1 MTDASP
7 IVPFA
12 VRFDE
17 RRIHDLQLR
26 IDLTRWPDEIPGSDW
41 MYGIPS
47 ATVREALRF
56 WRHDFDWQAA
66 ENRLNA
72 FDQFTLDID
81 GLTVH
86 FVHARGKSEHSR
98 PLLLLHGWP
107 STHAEMLD
115 LIPELTDPRSRGGAA
130 SESFHV
136 VIPSIPG
143 HGFSGIPAASG
154 FEDRQAAAIMV
165 KLMDALG
172 YRRFC
177 AHGYDLG
184 ASILGLMCLDYPE
197 RVIGFHTTSPGNPR
211 PFLDPEIPLSENE
224 REHVKL
230 GRAWY
235 DEEGGY
241 AHILGTKP
249 QTTAY
254 GLHDSPAALT
264 AFLLE
269 KWKLW
274 TAPPDGDLFR
284 HFDPQ
289 KLMTHVAIYWM
300 TDTANASCRFYYEGR
315 HTRWPGRGDTSS
327 VPLGVSLTHTQA
339 HEKPPIE
346 YVRRMFPDIRSWEAL
361 GFGGHF
367 VAAEQPEAIA
377 GRIRDFFAA
386 LR

>member
-1 MTDASP
+1 MTVNAT
-7 IVPFA
+7 IQPFA
-12 VRFDE
+12 VRFDPSRIE
-17 RRIHDLQLR
+17 DLRRRIE
-26 IDLTRWPDEIPGSDW
+26 LTRWPDDIRGANW

-47 ATVREALRF
+47 ETVREAVNYWSR
-56 WRHDFDWQAA
+56 DFDWQAA
-66 ENRLNA
+66 EDRLNA
-72 FDQFTLDID
+72 FEQFTIEID
-81 GLTVH
+81 GLSVH
-86 FVHARGKSEHSR
+86 FVHVRGRGASSR

-107 STHAEMLD
+107 STYAEMLD
-115 LIPELTDPRSRGGAA
+115 LVPALVDPQAYGEEA
-130 SESFHV
+130 EDSFDV

-143 HGFSGIPAASG
+143 HGFSGIPAVSG

-165 KLMDALG
+165 QLMDALG
-172 YRRFC
+172 YSRFC
-177 AHGYDLG
+177 VHGYDLG
-184 ASILGLMCLDYPE
+184 ASILGLMCLDDPE
-197 RVIGFHTTSPGNPR
+197 RIIGFHTTSPGNPS
-211 PFLDPEIPLSENE
+211 PYIDPEIPLTEAE
-224 REHVKL
+224 QEHVRH

-235 DEEGGY
+235 AEEGGY

-254 GLHDSPAALT
+254 GLHDSPAALA

-269 KWKLW
+269 KWQLW
-274 TAPPDGDLFR
+274 TAPPGGDLFE

-289 KLMTHVAIYWM
+289 RLMTHVAIYWM

-315 HTRWPGRGDTSS
+315 HTRWPGPGDTSP

-346 YVRRMFPDIRSWEAL
+346 YVRRMFPDIRSWEEL

-367 VAAEQPEAIA
+367 VAAEQPERIA
-377 GRIRDFFAA
+377 TRIRDFFRL